1 MKKQIKKRLAISKIT
16 ISNLNTEELG
26 RIKGGT
32 LTTTITTSGYYC
44 DSKPWYSEC
53 VCLPPPSKE
62 CVPTN

>member
-1 MKKQIKKRLAISKIT
+1 MKKQIKKRLAISKTT
-16 ISNLNTEELG
+16 ISNLNTEELEG
-26 RIKGGT
+26 IYGGT